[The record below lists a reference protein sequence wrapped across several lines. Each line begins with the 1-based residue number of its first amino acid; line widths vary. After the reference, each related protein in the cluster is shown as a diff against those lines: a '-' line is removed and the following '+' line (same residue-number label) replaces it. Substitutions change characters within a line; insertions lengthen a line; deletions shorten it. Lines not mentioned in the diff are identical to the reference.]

1 MSIRPLDDS
10 RCHLGEG
17 PLWDVSE
24 QALYWVD
31 SLAPALYRHDWAS
44 RTTRRWD
51 LPGAS
56 VGSLAVRRSGGLVL
70 AMDQG
75 FHAFDPESGA
85 CSLLCEP
92 FAGRDLVRFNDGK
105 VDPAGRFLSGGMHG
119 AVGEGSGPEPVC
131 DMVSLAPDGSVA
143 TLLGGFGCFNGPC
156 FSPDGRTLYVAGRGD
171 LFTLE
176 AFAYDPASG
185 TVGEGRVLIDAIDP
199 DGCTVDAEGFL
210 WSAQFG
216 AGEILRIAPDGRID
230 TRIALPGQVTAS
242 VMFGGPDLDLMFV
255 TTLGRPFWG
264 IVPGAPDA
272 GAVFV
277 IEGSGFRGL
286 PEHRFAG

>member
-1 MSIRPLDDS
+1 MNIRPLDDN
-10 RCHLGEG
+10 RCFLGES
-17 PLWDVSE
+17 PVWDTAE

-31 SLAPALYRHDWAS
+31 SLTPALYRYDWAT
-44 RTTRRWD
+44 RQTRRWD
-51 LPGAS
+51 LPGQS
-56 VGSLAVRRSGGLVL
+56 VGSLAVRRDGGLLL

-75 FHAFDPESGA
+75 FHAFDPESGTT
-85 CSLLCEP
+85 SLIAEP

-105 VDPAGRFLSGGMHG
+105 VDPAGRFIAGGMHG
-119 AVGEGSGPEPVC
+119 AVGEGNGPEPVA
-131 DMVSLAPDGSVA
+131 DMVSLSADGAVT

-171 LFTLE
+171 LFNIE
-176 AFAYDPASG
+176 AFAYDPESG
-185 TVGEGRVLIDAIDP
+185 ALGEGHVLIEGIDP
-199 DGCTVDAEGFL
+199 DGCTVDADGFL

-216 AGEILRIAPDGRID
+216 AGEILRIAPDGSIAG
-230 TRIALPGQVTAS
+230 RIALPGQITAS
-242 VMFGGPDLDLMFV
+242 VMFGGPGLDLLFV

-264 IVPGAPDA
+264 IDPTAPDA

-277 IEGSGFRGL
+277 VEGSGYRGL